1 MTIDRPSL
9 TALGVAVHRA
19 VHQVEE
25 NGSLFRDPFAR
36 LVLGPD
42 ADALMA
48 THARPEDTRMRL
60 HVAMRTRFAEDAL
73 AAAVADGVAQAVVL
87 GAGLDTF
94 ALRNPWPCLNVFEV
108 DRPVTQNW
116 KLDCIRRAGLSFP
129 ANARFVAMDFEHDEV
144 AGRLEPQGFDR
155 ARPAFFIWLGVV
167 PYLTREAIM
176 TTLAFAGSL
185 PGNEIVC
192 DYSEPLENY
201 PADQRQARA
210 EIARRVAAVG
220 EPWLSFFE
228 PAELAALLRQQ
239 GFDDIQD
246 LGPRQIAR
254 RYFNR
259 DMPESG
265 GAHVLHAR
273 RLARPLSGGGHPS

>member
-1 MTIDRPSL
+1 MTTDRPSL

-25 NGSLFRDPFAR
+25 KGSLFRDPFAR

-42 ADALMA
+42 ADAFMA
-48 THARPEDTRMRL
+48 AHAAPEDARMRL

-73 AAAVADGVAQAVVL
+73 AAAVADGVTQAVVL

-94 ALRNPWPCLNVFEV
+94 ALRNPWPRLNVFEV

-116 KLDCIRRAGLSFP
+116 KRDCIRRAGLSFP
-129 ANARFVAMDFEHDEV
+129 ANTRFVAMDFEHDEV
-144 AGRLEPQGFDR
+144 ASQLVPQGFDP

-167 PYLTREAIM
+167 PYLTREAI
-176 TTLAFAGSL
+176 TATLAFAGSR
-185 PGNEIVC
+185 PGNQIVF

-201 PADQRQARA
+201 PAEQRESRA

-228 PAELAALLRQQ
+228 PAELAALLRLH
-239 GFDDIQD
+239 GFDETLD

-254 RYFNR
+254 RYFHR
-259 DMPESG
+259 DMAETA
-265 GAHVLHAR
+265 GAHVLHAW
-273 RLARPLSGGGHPS
+273 RLSVMANPS